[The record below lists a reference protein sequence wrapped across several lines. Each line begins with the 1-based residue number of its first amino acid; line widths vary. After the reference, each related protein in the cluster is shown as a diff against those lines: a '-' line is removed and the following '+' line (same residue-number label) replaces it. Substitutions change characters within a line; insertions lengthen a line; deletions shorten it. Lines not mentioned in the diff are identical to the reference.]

1 MIVVIGMTLITM
13 LAGYGCHEKN
23 TKYESAMQNA
33 DSYLKESDFESALG
47 CYDIAAKLEPKSAIP
62 LIKMA
67 DIYIT
72 QELYEKA
79 EDTIEQAILFAPD
92 SADAYK
98 TKMTLDL
105 KSGKGYDAYDALI
118 HVNECGGAS
127 ITPEEYLQLG
137 KLLNEQGFTKQALNC
152 LEKVSAN
159 DMTLE
164 QKTEYWLI
172 LKMAGEDEKITEL
185 GLPVAGSE
193 KMPLDFDEKFE
204 EGTFG
209 LTKTQI
215 GEEIFTRGDEVQ
227 IISIS
232 PNGKYGVFKE
242 KEPTF
247 GFFLYD
253 FEEKKRIDIWADT
266 ANSVEG
272 TQETVIQFVKRHEDS
287 LLKDMTW
294 SCDGNYMIVQMRS
307 YMNIRTDKL
316 NDAYIID
323 AQSGGCRAVKDYEE
337 YVDFVGKIPF
347 YFATTDQTEDI
358 IYYMEYN
365 PSEEIETLV
374 WLNIKTGEDGIITSV
389 NSKKEGRILTDFIC
403 ATTGQIV
410 YLLGRIDTG
419 KISLVTWKQD
429 NDVWKQVSEIPLNE
443 SENWSNS
450 ARLFISDSGRVI
462 CCTSVETVVFDVNS
476 EECLYAIVG
485 TEEKKQV
492 TFQKATLEEAKKAR
506 ENSRTFNIGTDCGI
520 SPDGKYMV
528 FNRKMYEYDTERTYY
543 NCEFIN
549 LDTAQVQEIEN
560 PATSNVE
567 DILWLKNGNIC
578 LGDGIYSL
586 D

>member
-1 MIVVIGMTLITM
+1 
-13 LAGYGCHEKN
+13 
-23 TKYESAMQNA
+23 
-33 DSYLKESDFESALG
+33 
-47 CYDIAAKLEPKSAIP
+47 
-62 LIKMA
+62 
-67 DIYIT
+67 
-72 QELYEKA
+72 
-79 EDTIEQAILFAPD
+79 
-92 SADAYK
+92 
-98 TKMTLDL
+98 MTLDL

-450 ARLFISDSGRVI
+450 ARLFISDSGRGI

>member
-1 MIVVIGMTLITM
+1 
-13 LAGYGCHEKN
+13 
-23 TKYESAMQNA
+23 
-33 DSYLKESDFESALG
+33 
-47 CYDIAAKLEPKSAIP
+47 
-62 LIKMA
+62 MA

-79 EDTIEQAILFAPD
+79 EDTIEQAILLAPD

-253 FEEKKRIDIWADT
+253 FKEKKRIDIWADT

-337 YVDFVGKIPF
+337 YVDFVGKIPS

-358 IYYMEYN
+358 IYHVEYN
-365 PSEEIETLV
+365 PSEKIDTLV

-389 NSKKEGRILTDFIC
+389 NTDKEGYIQTDFIC

-410 YLLGRIDTG
+410 YLLKRRDTG

-443 SENWSNS
+443 SDSS
-450 ARLFISDSGRVI
+450 RLFISDSGRGI

-476 EECLYAIVG
+476 EDVLYAIVG

>member
-1 MIVVIGMTLITM
+1 MRKKIMIVVIGMTLITM

-79 EDTIEQAILFAPD
+79 EDTIEQAILLAPD

-185 GLPVAGSE
+185 VLPVAGSE

-215 GEEIFTRGDEVQ
+215 GEEIFTRWDDVQ

-253 FEEKKRIDIWADT
+253 FEEK
-266 ANSVEG
+266 N
-272 TQETVIQFVKRHEDS
+272 
-287 LLKDMTW
+287 
-294 SCDGNYMIVQMRS
+294 
-307 YMNIRTDKL
+307 
-316 NDAYIID
+316 
-323 AQSGGCRAVKDYEE
+323 
-337 YVDFVGKIPF
+337 
-347 YFATTDQTEDI
+347 
-358 IYYMEYN
+358 
-365 PSEEIETLV
+365 
-374 WLNIKTGEDGIITSV
+374 
-389 NSKKEGRILTDFIC
+389 
-403 ATTGQIV
+403 
-410 YLLGRIDTG
+410 
-419 KISLVTWKQD
+419 
-429 NDVWKQVSEIPLNE
+429 
-443 SENWSNS
+443 
-450 ARLFISDSGRVI
+450 
-462 CCTSVETVVFDVNS
+462 
-476 EECLYAIVG
+476 
-485 TEEKKQV
+485 
-492 TFQKATLEEAKKAR
+492 
-506 ENSRTFNIGTDCGI
+506 
-520 SPDGKYMV
+520 
-528 FNRKMYEYDTERTYY
+528 
-543 NCEFIN
+543 
-549 LDTAQVQEIEN
+549 
-560 PATSNVE
+560 
-567 DILWLKNGNIC
+567 
-578 LGDGIYSL
+578 
-586 D
+586 